1 MEESTQHFW
10 YVMLYRFKKDKNATE
25 TQEKICTVY
34 GGGAVTDRMCKKG
47 FAKFCAGD
55 FSLNNAPWLGRTVEV
70 DSDHIE
76 TLIENNQ
83 PYTMQETANVLKI
96 SKSIKLLVK
105 MKNVSFILQKKL
117 NGLFGQPNN

>member
-1 MEESTQHFW
+1 MNIGQ
-10 YVMLYRFKKDKNATE
+10 K
-25 TQEKICTVY
+25 Q
-34 GGGAVTDRMCKKG
+34 

-105 MKNVSFILQKKL
+105 MKNVSFILWKKR
-117 NGLFGQPNN
+117 NGPFGQPNTFESKEYYHE